1 MLLGSRITKR
11 QLVQLC
17 QRMATQIE
25 AGVDLRTI
33 CRREAE
39 RATGGAYRR
48 AIRVIAEAVNKGY
61 ALADALALTEDYFP
75 RLFLQIVRI
84 GEETGKLPE
93 AFRLLGRY
101 YEEEIARRRTFWSL
115 LVWPLFELTFA
126 IIVIGFLIWIMGEIG
141 KRGDVVLDPLGF
153 GLVGERGLLIYLTI
167 VGCCATGI
175 GLLIWASRRGL
186 LWTRPIQ
193 MFVDLLPILGDISRT
208 LALARF
214 TWALSITL
222 RSSLDVRVAV
232 DLALQAAEHPAFTA
246 LRRPVWASIQA
257 GHSLSR
263 IFEGTGLFPVDWLD
277 AFRVG
282 EESGKLDEVLERL
295 SRLCMERASRAMKV
309 LSVVGAVLVTLLIAT
324 LIIFMIFRLAMFY
337 IGQIYSA
344 IPQ

>member
-48 AIRVIAEAVNKGY
+48 AIRVVAEAVNKGY

-153 GLVGERGLLIYLTI
+153 GLVGERG
-167 VGCCATGI
+167 
-175 GLLIWASRRGL
+175 
-186 LWTRPIQ
+186 
-193 MFVDLLPILGDISRT
+193 
-208 LALARF
+208 
-214 TWALSITL
+214 
-222 RSSLDVRVAV
+222 
-232 DLALQAAEHPAFTA
+232 
-246 LRRPVWASIQA
+246 
-257 GHSLSR
+257 
-263 IFEGTGLFPVDWLD
+263 
-277 AFRVG
+277 
-282 EESGKLDEVLERL
+282 
-295 SRLCMERASRAMKV
+295 
-309 LSVVGAVLVTLLIAT
+309 
-324 LIIFMIFRLAMFY
+324 
-337 IGQIYSA
+337 
-344 IPQ
+344 